1 MRSCVALREVHLGL
15 QADHVFETQLPLPAD
30 RYKTA
35 AQVSGF
41 FQPLLAR
48 VKALPG
54 VVDATESSTLP
65 LYGGV
70 DSKIEVLGK
79 SHEDEWQA
87 MLQNNSEGYYP
98 VLRIQI
104 MLLRAFSY
112 AVF

>member
-1 MRSCVALREVHLGL
+1 N
-15 QADHVFETQLPLPAD
+15 
-30 RYKTA
+30 KTA

-54 VVDATESSTLP
+54 VVDATESSALP

-87 MLQNNSEGYYP
+87 LLQNISEGYFR
-98 VLRIQI
+98 VLRIPFK
-104 MLLRAFSY
+104 MGRAFSEAEVNEARIV
-112 AVF
+112 AVGNETLATTCLRVEDQSDRRIT